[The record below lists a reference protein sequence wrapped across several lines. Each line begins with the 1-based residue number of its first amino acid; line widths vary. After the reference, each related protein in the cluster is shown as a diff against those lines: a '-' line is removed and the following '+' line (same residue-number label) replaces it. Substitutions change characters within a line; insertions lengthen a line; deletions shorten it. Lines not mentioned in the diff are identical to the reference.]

1 MRVVRNVG
9 YLKKRQRAARLMIAL
24 GLAGLLGSI
33 ALTFLQQLL
42 YLYLAYAALITG
54 FLFFNAGMQQ
64 WAKWNRRPRPDELLD
79 SALRRLNDRYTLVH
93 YPDVPEG
100 WRPEHVLI
108 WPGGILNITTREL
121 AGRIVVKGMRWRRLD
136 RFLIRLLTFGGPP
149 LGNPTVECQ
158 RQVEAL
164 QRFLAQRDLPGADLV
179 EGLIVFLNDQA
190 QLEVIESPVSIV
202 TRKELFDAIRAYGS
216 ERRLSQGE
224 IDEIVTALA
233 QGEEVEGP
241 VSLPTRQP
249 AKVK

>member
-42 YLYLAYAALITG
+42 YIYLAYAALITG

-179 EGLIVFLNDQA
+179 EGLIAFLNDQA

>member
-42 YLYLAYAALITG
+42 YIYLAYAALITG

>member
-1 MRVVRNVG
+1 MRVVRHVG

-42 YLYLAYAALITG
+42 YIYLAYAALITG

-79 SALRRLNDRYTLVH
+79 STLRRLNDRYTLVH

-100 WRPEHVLI
+100 WRPEHVLV

-121 AGRIVVKGMRWRRLD
+121 AGRIVVKGTRWRRLD
-136 RFLIRLLTFGGPP
+136 RLLIRLLTFGGPP
-149 LGNPTVECQ
+149 LGNPTLECQ

-179 EGLIVFLNDQA
+179 DGLIVFLNDQV
-190 QLEVIESPVSIV
+190 QLEVLESPISVV
-202 TRKELFDAIRAYGS
+202 TRKELFDTIRALGS

-224 IDEIVTALA
+224 IEEIVRALA

-249 AKVK
+249 AKAK

>member
-9 YLKKRQRAARLMIAL
+9 YLKKRQRAARLIIAL

-42 YLYLAYAALITG
+42 YIYLAYAALITG

-79 SALRRLNDRYTLVH
+79 SAMRRLNDRYTLVH

-190 QLEVIESPVSIV
+190 QLQVIESPVSIV

-249 AKVK
+249 SKVK

>member
-9 YLKKRQRAARLMIAL
+9 HLKKRQRGTRIMIAL
-24 GLAGLLGSI
+24 GLSGLFGSV

-42 YLYLAYAALITG
+42 YVYLAYALLITG

-93 YPDVPEG
+93 FPEIPEG

-121 AGRIVVKGMRWRRLD
+121 AGRIVVKGTRWRRLD
-136 RFLIRLLTFGGPP
+136 RLFIRLLTFGGPP
-149 LGNPTVECQ
+149 LGNPTIECQ
-158 RQVEAL
+158 RQMEAL
-164 QRFLAQRDLPGADLV
+164 RTFLQQCDLPGADLV

-190 QLEVIESPVSIV
+190 QLEVIESPITVV
-202 TRKELFDAIRAYGS
+202 TRKELLEAVRMLGT

-224 IDEIVTALA
+224 IDEIVAALS
-233 QGEEVEGP
+233 QGEQVEGP
-241 VSLPTRQP
+241 ISLATRVP
-249 AKVK
+249 AKTK

>member
-42 YLYLAYAALITG
+42 YIYLAYAALITG

-79 SALRRLNDRYTLVH
+79 STLRRLNDRYTLVH

-121 AGRIVVKGMRWRRLD
+121 AGRIVVKGTRWRRLD

-249 AKVK
+249 AKAK